1 MAPVQRIRPD
11 EKIHIGENIRLIRKR
26 RKIGQ
31 KEMAEL
37 LQLQDIPISRETY
50 VKIERGIRGIR
61 ASELKCIKEIL
72 ETTYEELLQ
81 ESTTKE

>member
-11 EKIHIGENIRLIRKR
+11 EKIHIGTNIRMIRKD
-26 RKIGQ
+26 RKISQ

-37 LQLQDIPISRETY
+37 LQLQGIPISRETY

-61 ASELKCIKEIL
+61 ASEMKAIRDIL
-72 ETTYEELLQ
+72 HTTYEELFQ
-81 ESTTKE
+81 ETIKE

>member
-11 EKIHIGENIRLIRKR
+11 EKIHIGTNIRMIRKD
-26 RKIGQ
+26 RKISQ

-37 LQLQDIPISRETY
+37 LQLQGIPISRETY

-61 ASELKCIKEIL
+61 ASEIKAIRDIL
-72 ETTYEELLQ
+72 HTTYEELLQ
-81 ESTTKE
+81 ETIKE